1 MQLISVCACITM
13 LILLYGTSR
22 QYYVEIDGGEYRL
35 QAPKSITRAFLAVLV
50 ITSTL
55 RYGFIDT
62 HAYKEMYILARNNYD
77 YIFTGAGWG
86 IETGW
91 LWLMYVLNYISRSP
105 KLMLFL
111 SALLVCGAYV
121 KVIRRYSEQVLFSL
135 LLFFCLIYMDTNNG
149 IRQMCASAI
158 LILGFPALEKKKY
171 LTYAICALAAYQLH
185 NSAIVIALIAL
196 TAIGK
201 PLNVKTLG
209 ALLLGGVF
217 FFMPGPITGFLD
229 TALENNQYNYY
240 LAMRGGMGIVRAL
253 VTGIVPVGLSLSYVY
268 KVKHRSIAVSYAEG
282 MLINITVINGMFVMM
297 GTYMQFWN
305 RFAFY
310 TFFAPI
316 VMIPKMARVVFG
328 NENYFRAMKRIMIV
342 LYLAYFAFN
351 VFMNSGLPGASSD
364 ALQQFYIEWWC

>member
-1 MQLISVCACITM
+1 MQLISVCACFTM

-35 QAPKSITRAFLAVLV
+35 QAPKSITSAFLAVLV

-62 HAYKEMYILARNNYD
+62 YAYKEMYILARNNYD

-171 LTYAICALAAYQLH
+171 LTNAICALAAYQLH
-185 NSAIVIALIAL
+185 NSAAVIAIVAL
-196 TAIGK
+196 TAIGR
-201 PLNVKTLG
+201 PLNIKTLG
-209 ALLLGGVF
+209 ALLLGIVF
-217 FFMPGPITGFLD
+217 LFMPGEITGFLD
-229 TALENNQYNYY
+229 TTLESNQYNYY
-240 LAMRGGMGIVRAL
+240 LVMRGGMGIPRAL
-253 VTGIVPVGLSLSYVY
+253 VTGIIPIGLSLLYIH

-282 MLINITVINGMFVMM
+282 MLINMTVINGMFVMM
-297 GTYMQFWN
+297 GTYMQYWN

-316 VMIPKMARVVFG
+316 VMVPKMARIVFG
-328 NENYFRAMKRIMIV
+328 DENYFRAMKRIMIV